1 MASIQKAFPLTIALF
16 ISANGTAYAEPISPP
31 EHLRPRVYTCRDIAG
46 SYMGPATAWKPEADG
61 STNQKVQLMINE
73 KGKSSTATWFDDTN
87 TPYWVAEGVAFDVPG
102 GFALVSVSEQNIETY
117 TLLVSSLELMNAT
130 TRIGGSNFPI
140 AIKGQRGT
148 CTPRLD

>member
-1 MASIQKAFPLTIALF
+1 MTSMQKIFLLAIALV
-16 ISANGTAYAEPISPP
+16 ISVSASAYAEPISPP
-31 EHLRPRVYTCRDIAG
+31 EHLRPRAYTCRNMAG

-73 KGKSSTATWFDDTN
+73 KGKSSTATWFDDKN

-102 GFALVSVSEQNIETY
+102 GFALLSVSEQNVETY
-117 TLLVSSLELMNAT
+117 TLLISSLELMNST
-130 TRIGGSNFPI
+130 TRIGGSNFPN

-148 CTPRLD
+148 CTPGRD